1 MSFLEPIWDTFLVHP
16 LMGLALVAY
25 SLVHDFGLAIILV
38 TVAIRLAVYPLYR
51 TQIRSQ
57 RAMQELGP
65 AMAELKRK
73 YGKDRGRFA
82 EEQMKLYKE
91 YGVNPAAGCLP
102 LVLQLP
108 ILFALYAA
116 LLQLGCGFGGGGSNC
131 PGLTHDQAASLL
143 GPLANFM
150 QNPVAPSGT
159 LDTTAHWLPWIT
171 EGLQK
176 PDHLFFNSIGP
187 LPIIAGL
194 AQLVASVMA
203 MPAKPVASTDPNQK
217 MFQSMAYTF
226 PLMTVVLG
234 ASFPAGLTLYWI
246 ATTTFQIVQQYFV
259 SGWGQLPKYL
269 KFLKNIPTPADKEL
283 KRGTAE
289 ILSEAR
295 EDMAKMDKRAA
306 ADDDGDSESDDNG
319 NGNGNGTTP
328 AAGGQGQGRRRGRR
342 RGKR

>member
-1 MSFLEPIWDTFLVHP
+1 MSFLAGPWDTFLVHP
-16 LMGLALVAY
+16 LMAIALVAY
-25 SLVHDFGLAIILV
+25 SVVHDFGLAIILV
-38 TVAIRLAVYPLYR
+38 TVAIRLAVYPLYK

-73 YGKDRGRFA
+73 YGKDKARFA

-91 YGVNPAAGCLP
+91 HGVNPAAGCLP

-108 ILFALYAA
+108 ILFALYSA
-116 LLQLGCGFGGGGSNC
+116 LLQLGCGLGGGGSNC
-131 PGLTHDQAASLL
+131 PGLTHEQADSLL
-143 GPLANFM
+143 GPLTNFI
-150 QNPVAPSGT
+150 QNPVAAGGT
-159 LDTTAHWLPWIT
+159 LDTTAHWLPWLT
-171 EGLQK
+171 NGLQH
-176 PDHLFFNSIGP
+176 PDPLFI
-187 LPIIAGL
+187 LPVLAGA

-203 MPAKPVASTDPNQK
+203 MPAKQVKSDDPNQR

-234 ASFPAGLTLYWI
+234 AQFPSGLTLYWI
-246 ATTTFQIVQQYFV
+246 ATTAFQIVQQYFV

-289 ILSEAR
+289 ILNEAR
-295 EDMAKMDKRAA
+295 EDMAAMDKSAA
-306 ADDDGDSESDDNG
+306 ADPDGENGDEDDA
-319 NGNGNGTTP
+319 NGNGTTP
-328 AAGGQGQGRRRGRR
+328 TARGEGRRRGRR